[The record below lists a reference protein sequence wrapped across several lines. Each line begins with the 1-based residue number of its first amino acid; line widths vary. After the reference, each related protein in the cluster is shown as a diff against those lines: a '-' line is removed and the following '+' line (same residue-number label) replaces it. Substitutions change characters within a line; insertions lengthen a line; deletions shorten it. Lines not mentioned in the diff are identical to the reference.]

1 MSGTVWIKHPELGA
15 VSEVPESA
23 LPTWRQS
30 GWDLLTDDEL
40 AERDQAAVD
49 ERAAAEAWMQEIAEN
64 ARAVQAPPPPGLVD
78 VPPSAPPPE
87 QPDEDAVGR
96 QTTKEIG

>member
-23 LPTWRQS
+23 LPIWRQS
-30 GWDLLTDDEL
+30 GWDLLTD
-40 AERDQAAVD
+40 AAVD

>member
-1 MSGTVWIKHPELGA
+1 MSGTVWIKHSELGA

-49 ERAAAEAWMQEIAEN
+49 ERDAAEAWMQEIAEN
-64 ARAVQAPPPPGLVD
+64 ARAVQAPPSPALADTPL
-78 VPPSAPPPE
+78 APAP
-87 QPDEDAVGR
+87 QLTEDAAGR
-96 QTTKEIG
+96 QATKEND